1 MFVLNKTVCLFL
13 LAIILIILI
22 YVNWYQIQPLLQK
35 STVEGNSPVEYATID
50 PADEDTHQNEYGT
63 TDYDTN
69 KTITSSM
76 NNNIQLTYL
85 ESLQTDIS
93 NVQATINSINAKL
106 PYKLNDITATASQ
119 TQDLSQIGVT
129 INADTANNFD
139 SIQGETIQTAKWELE
154 FTLPLGQDGVEG
166 PTGDQ
171 GMQGEPGEPGTVG
184 PEGRQGPW
192 DNTCSS
198 A

>member
-13 LAIILIILI
+13 LAIILIILL
-22 YVNWYQIQPLLQK
+22 YVNWYQLQSFLQK
-35 STVEGNSPVEYATID
+35 STIEGNAPYAGID
-50 PADEDTHQNEYGT
+50 ISEDNTGQDEYGS

-76 NNNIQLTYL
+76 NNNIQDTYL
-85 ESLQTDIS
+85 QSLQADIS

-106 PYKLNDITATASQ
+106 PYKLDDITASASQ
-119 TQDLSQIGVT
+119 TQVLSQIGVT

-166 PTGDQ
+166 PIGVQ
-171 GMQGEPGEPGTVG
+171 GMQGEPGEPGPVG

>member
-13 LAIILIILI
+13 LAIILIILL
-22 YVNWYQIQPLLQK
+22 YVNWYQLQSFLQK
-35 STVEGNSPVEYATID
+35 STIEGNAPYAGIHIS
-50 PADEDTHQNEYGT
+50 EDNTGQDEYGS

-69 KTITSSM
+69 KTITSTM
-76 NNNIQLTYL
+76 NNNIQDTYL
-85 ESLQTDIS
+85 QSLQADIS

-106 PYKLNDITATASQ
+106 PYKLDDITASASQ
-119 TQDLSQIGVT
+119 TQVLSQIGVT

-166 PTGDQ
+166 PIGVQ
-171 GMQGEPGEPGTVG
+171 GMQGEPGEPGPVG